1 MELGTNSQSNSN
13 SQDPYLIL
21 GLKMGASFDDI
32 QEARDK
38 KLVQAGDDQ
47 IKKAK
52 IEAAYDSL
60 LMVSLKSR
68 QLGNASDDAI
78 NASKKEDE
86 VKKVGEIALGSL
98 LTKLKNLNLNLNS
111 TKDEASRSNFFPNL
125 EFPSGIELQIRIALG
140 MLAFLLVLIVP
151 SESVELILSIST
163 IGLFISQA
171 RRGRPFFSSIFWC
184 ILLLSVGLLS
194 GALLLGG
201 AQSFVDN
208 TASLSPDKLEAIPA
222 VFLLWLGA
230 LFLE

>member
-1 MELGTNSQSNSN
+1 MDIDTNSEPNSN

-21 GLKMGASFDDI
+21 GLNEGASFDAI

-38 KLVQAGDDQ
+38 KLIQAGDDQ
-47 IKKAK
+47 IAKAK

-68 QLGNASDDAI
+68 QLGNASNEAI
-78 NASKKEDE
+78 NASKKENE
-86 VKKVGEIALGSL
+86 VKKVGETGPGSL
-98 LTKLKNLNLNLNS
+98 LTRLKNLNLP
-111 TKDEASRSNFFPNL
+111 KYEASTTNFL
-125 EFPSGIELQIRIALG
+125 PSFELASGQGLNIRISIG
-140 MLAFLLVLIVP
+140 ILAFLLVLIVP
-151 SESVELILSIST
+151 SESVELILSLST

-171 RRGRPFFSSIFWC
+171 RRGRPFFSSILWC

-201 AQSFVDN
+201 SQSFIIN
-208 TASLSPDKLEAIPA
+208 NGSLSSDKLAAIPT

-230 LFLE
+230 LFLD